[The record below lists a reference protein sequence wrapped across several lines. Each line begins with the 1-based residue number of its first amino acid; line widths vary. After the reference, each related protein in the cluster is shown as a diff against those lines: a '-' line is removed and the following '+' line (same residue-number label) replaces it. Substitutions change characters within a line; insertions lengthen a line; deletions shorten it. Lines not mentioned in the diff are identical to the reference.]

1 MPDASTQVT
10 IYTDGACLG
19 NPGPGGFG
27 VVLISGTHRKE
38 LAGGYRKTTNNRM
51 ELMGAIVALR
61 SLKHRCIVTLHTDS
75 RYVADPMTNGRAK
88 VWRAKGWMRT
98 RKEPA
103 KNADLWAQLL
113 EEAEKHDVTFQWV
126 RGHAGNKENE
136 RCDALSVAAANEKDM
151 PADEAFEEGATRG
164 EGLF

>member
-1 MPDASTQVT
+1 MPDAPTQVT

-19 NPGPGGFG
+19 NPGPGGYG
-27 VVLISGTHRKE
+27 VVLLSGAHRKE

-51 ELMGAIVALR
+51 ELMAAIVALR
-61 SLKHRCIVTLHTDS
+61 SLKHRCKVTLHTDS
-75 RYVADPMTNGRAK
+75 RYVADPMINGRAK
-88 VWRAKGWMRT
+88 VWRANGWKLDR
-98 RKEPA
+98 RKTA

-113 EEAEKHDVTFQWV
+113 DECDKHDVTFQWV
-126 RGHAGNKENE
+126 RGHAGDKENE
-136 RCDALSVAAANEKDM
+136 RCDALSVAAANARDL